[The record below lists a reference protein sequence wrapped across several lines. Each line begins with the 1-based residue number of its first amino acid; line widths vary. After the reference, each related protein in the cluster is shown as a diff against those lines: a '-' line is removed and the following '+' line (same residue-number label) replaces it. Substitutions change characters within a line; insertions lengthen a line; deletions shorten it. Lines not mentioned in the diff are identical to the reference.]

1 MTRNPV
7 VGWWGDGSKAGTVLQ
22 RVASTSSV
30 VAVVAAAVSKPI
42 QQRNRRLRQ

>member
-30 VAVVAAAVSKPI
+30 VAAAVSKPI